1 MHIKSVVVEGFKTY
15 RDQTSVDLTPNLN
28 CIVGANGSGK
38 SNLFHA
44 IRFVLSDVFGTLRA
58 EERQRLL
65 HEGAGHAVMSAYVE
79 IVFCNKD
86 RRMPVERDEVRL
98 RRNIGLKK
106 DEYYLDKKHA
116 SKTEIVNLLETAG
129 FSRTNPYYVVQQGR
143 ITKMATM
150 SDKERLELLKEI
162 GGTSVYEEKRDESMK
177 IMRETKTREDAV
189 KETVAFIESRLEE
202 LDEEKEELEKYVKLD
217 KAKRSIEYAIYDKE
231 LSEARQKLDDV
242 EEKKTSERARMT
254 EEETIGAK
262 LEVREL
268 EKATKHAEREIE
280 RLSREVMGI
289 EVERKEIGERRATK
303 ELDVQDLQESIER
316 FTLQKADAEN
326 QKSSVEERAKDI
338 RDKLSKVKPEFVKA
352 KEDEDTKQSEV
363 LQCERKLNA
372 LHAKR
377 GRSAQFQTE
386 KQRDEWIDEQV
397 KNTKA
402 TIALKKKEIERSEN
416 DIKDIEKEK
425 EKDTKELSRLEK
437 QLQSASKELQALDEE
452 HEKLL
457 ANRNKVQNERKTL
470 QRKDADF
477 DSELAKLGE
486 DVQKYEKQLEYSMAR
501 DLHKGLA
508 AVQRIVKERGIT
520 GVHGP
525 LIELMECDNRFNS
538 AVEAAAGNQLFQI
551 VVDNDD
557 IGSEIIQHLNKEKGG
572 RVTFLPLNR
581 LQMQNVKY
589 PEDKNAFPLLNKITR
604 DSKYDVA
611 FSQVFSRVLI
621 CRNIDVAADM
631 SKTTNLNCVTMDG
644 DTVSSK
650 GVMSGGH
657 RDTNKSRLQA
667 VKSVKTCVERRDA
680 LKEEAAK
687 VKMELSS
694 LEQSVSL
701 AVGEV
706 QRVESNRRHVAQT
719 VDRLKTEL
727 RHFSETATRSEQL
740 ARQNADAIKAMRDE
754 IELAE
759 LDAKDLTKEKGTKL
773 DTQLTTQEKKEFE
786 ELNPKLASLKEELSN
801 LSASRVELQATCE
814 SLEET
819 LKSNLERSLRRL
831 ANQTT
836 EVDVEAKT
844 REFQKL
850 SAQLKALRA
859 EESEINEKHKKAVK
873 ALADAKGDADS
884 QKVRLENLRTKVED
898 VRGNLGSE
906 EREME
911 ALASKR
917 ANYAAKVDAIQRKIR
932 DVGSLPADAFEKY
945 NSYTPVQLRKELGKT
960 NEGLGQLSHVNKK
973 AIDQW
978 EQFTEQRDELR
989 ERRAEIADASKKI
1002 LELMEHLDRKKDEAI
1017 ERTFKQASLNFKEV
1031 FAKLVPGGKGEL
1043 VMQRK
1048 KTINPPE
1055 VTKDSATAATPSVN
1069 ETSDAPAAAAVTAA
1083 VGFMDKYSGVK
1094 IKLHFGGGGE
1104 TMQMKQLSG
1113 GQKTV
1118 VAVALIFAI
1127 QRCDPM
1133 PFYLFDEIDAALDPQ
1148 YRTAVAAMIRE
1159 QADKGT
1165 QFVCT
1170 TFRPEIVRKAEHL
1183 IGVSHVNKVSITQ
1196 KVDVKEALRFV
1207 GDTTEGVPESAIT
1220 SPGKKKIA
1228 AEAANKMKRAR
1239 QEIEAEG

>member
-116 SKTEIVNLLETAG
+116 SKTEIVNLLESAG
-129 FSRTNPYYVVQQGR
+129 FSRTNPYYCVQQGR

-162 GGTSVYEEKRDESMK
+162 GGTSVYEEKREESMK
-177 IMRETKTREDAV
+177 IMKETKTREDAV

-242 EEKKTSERARMT
+242 EERRRHASERARMT

-262 LEVREL
+262 LEVKEL
-268 EKATKHAEREIE
+268 EKATKNAEREIE
-280 RLSREVMGI
+280 RLSREATGI
-289 EVERKEIGERRATK
+289 DVERKEISERRATK

-316 FTLQKADAEN
+316 FTLQKADAED
-326 QKSSVEERAKDI
+326 QKMSVEERAKEI
-338 RDKLSKVKPEFVKA
+338 RDKLSKAKPKFEKA
-352 KEDEDTKQSEV
+352 KEDEDAKQSEV

-397 KNTKA
+397 KNTEA

-416 DIKDIEKEK
+416 DIKDIEQEQ
-425 EKDTKELSRLEK
+425 EKDTKELERLEK
-437 QLQSASKELQALDEE
+437 QLQSASKELQKLDEE
-452 HEKLL
+452 HEKIL
-457 ANRNKVQNERKTL
+457 AKRNKVQNERKTL

-501 DLHKGLA
+501 DLHRGLA
-508 AVQRIVKERGIT
+508 AVQRIVRERGIT

-525 LIELMECDNRFNS
+525 LIELMECDSRFNS

-557 IGSEIIQHLNKEKGG
+557 IGSEIIKHLNKEKAG

-604 DSKYDVA
+604 DEKYNVA

-657 RDTNKSRLQA
+657 RDANKSRLQA
-667 VKSVKTCVERRDA
+667 VKAVKTCVERRDA
-680 LKEEAAK
+680 LKEEASK
-687 VKMELSS
+687 VKTELSA
-694 LEQSVSL
+694 LEQTVSV

-706 QRVESNRRHVAQT
+706 QKVESNRRHVAQT

-727 RHFSETATRSEQL
+727 RHFSDTATRSEQL
-740 ARQNADAIKAMRDE
+740 TRQNADAIKALRDE

-759 LDAKDLTKEKGTKL
+759 LDAKDLAKEKGTKL
-773 DTQLTTQEKKEFE
+773 DVQLTAEEKKEFE
-786 ELNPKLASLKEELSN
+786 ELNPKLVSMKEELSN
-801 LSASRVELQATCE
+801 LSAARVELQATCE

-859 EESEINEKHKKAVK
+859 EETEINEKHKKAMK
-873 ALADAKGDADS
+873 ALADAKSDADS
-884 QKVRLENLRTKVED
+884 QKVRLENLRAKVED
-898 VRGNLGSE
+898 VRGNLGTE

-911 ALASKR
+911 ALTSKR

-945 NSYTPVQLRKELGKT
+945 NSYTPEQLRKELGKT

-989 ERRAEIADASKKI
+989 ERRTEIAEASKKI

-1031 FAKLVPGGKGEL
+1031 FSQLVPGGKGEL

-1048 KTINPPE
+1048 KTVVPE
-1055 VTKDSATAATPSVN
+1055 VGGKDANDGGKS
-1069 ETSDAPAAAAVTAA
+1069 SDAPAAAAVNAA
-1083 VGFMDKYSGVK
+1083 AGFMDKYSGVK

-1148 YRTAVAAMIRE
+1148 YRTSVASMIRE

-1170 TFRPEIVRKAEHL
+1170 TFRPEIVRKANQL

-1196 KVDVKEALRFV
+1196 KVDVNEALRFV
-1207 GDTTEGVPESAIT
+1207 GDTTEGVPESVLT
-1220 SPGKKKIA
+1220 PVTKKTRDA
-1228 AEAANKMKRAR
+1228 AANKMKRAR

>member
-1 MHIKSVVVEGFKTY
+1 M
-15 RDQTSVDLTPNLN
+15 
-28 CIVGANGSGK
+28 
-38 SNLFHA
+38 
-44 IRFVLSDVFGTLRA
+44 
-58 EERQRLL
+58 
-65 HEGAGHAVMSAYVE
+65 
-79 IVFCNKD
+79 
-86 RRMPVERDEVRL
+86 
-98 RRNIGLKK
+98 
-106 DEYYLDKKHA
+106 
-116 SKTEIVNLLETAG
+116 
-129 FSRTNPYYVVQQGR
+129 
-143 ITKMATM
+143 
-150 SDKERLELLKEI
+150 
-162 GGTSVYEEKRDESMK
+162 
-177 IMRETKTREDAV
+177 
-189 KETVAFIESRLEE
+189 
-202 LDEEKEELEKYVKLD
+202 
-217 KAKRSIEYAIYDKE
+217 
-231 LSEARQKLDDV
+231 
-242 EEKKTSERARMT
+242 
-254 EEETIGAK
+254 
-262 LEVREL
+262 
-268 EKATKHAEREIE
+268 
-280 RLSREVMGI
+280 
-289 EVERKEIGERRATK
+289 
-303 ELDVQDLQESIER
+303 
-316 FTLQKADAEN
+316 
-326 QKSSVEERAKDI
+326 
-338 RDKLSKVKPEFVKA
+338 
-352 KEDEDTKQSEV
+352 
-363 LQCERKLNA
+363 
-372 LHAKR
+372 
-377 GRSAQFQTE
+377 
-386 KQRDEWIDEQV
+386 

>member
-1 MHIKSVVVEGFKTY
+1 
-15 RDQTSVDLTPNLN
+15 
-28 CIVGANGSGK
+28 
-38 SNLFHA
+38 
-44 IRFVLSDVFGTLRA
+44 
-58 EERQRLL
+58 
-65 HEGAGHAVMSAYVE
+65 
-79 IVFCNKD
+79 
-86 RRMPVERDEVRL
+86 
-98 RRNIGLKK
+98 
-106 DEYYLDKKHA
+106 
-116 SKTEIVNLLETAG
+116 
-129 FSRTNPYYVVQQGR
+129 
-143 ITKMATM
+143 
-150 SDKERLELLKEI
+150 
-162 GGTSVYEEKRDESMK
+162 
-177 IMRETKTREDAV
+177 
-189 KETVAFIESRLEE
+189 
-202 LDEEKEELEKYVKLD
+202 
-217 KAKRSIEYAIYDKE
+217 
-231 LSEARQKLDDV
+231 
-242 EEKKTSERARMT
+242 
-254 EEETIGAK
+254 
-262 LEVREL
+262 
-268 EKATKHAEREIE
+268 
-280 RLSREVMGI
+280 MG
-289 EVERKEIGERRATK
+289 
-303 ELDVQDLQESIER
+303 
-316 FTLQKADAEN
+316 
-326 QKSSVEERAKDI
+326 
-338 RDKLSKVKPEFVKA
+338 
-352 KEDEDTKQSEV
+352 
-363 LQCERKLNA
+363 
-372 LHAKR
+372 
-377 GRSAQFQTE
+377 
-386 KQRDEWIDEQV
+386 
-397 KNTKA
+397 
-402 TIALKKKEIERSEN
+402 
-416 DIKDIEKEK
+416 
-425 EKDTKELSRLEK
+425 RLEK

-960 NEGLGQLSHVNKK
+960 NEALGQLSHVNKK

>member
-1 MHIKSVVVEGFKTY
+1 M
-15 RDQTSVDLTPNLN
+15 
-28 CIVGANGSGK
+28 
-38 SNLFHA
+38 
-44 IRFVLSDVFGTLRA
+44 LSDVFGTLRA

-86 RRMPVERDEVRL
+86 RRIAGGERRSAVGYL
-98 RRNIGLKK
+98 NIGLKK

-242 EEKKTSERARMT
+242 EEKRRHASERARMT

-268 EKATKHAEREIE
+268 EKATKNAEREIE

-589 PEDKNAFPLLNKITR
+589 PEDKNAFLVEQN
-604 DSKYDVA
+604 
-611 FSQVFSRVLI
+611 
-621 CRNIDVAADM
+621 
-631 SKTTNLNCVTMDG
+631 
-644 DTVSSK
+644 
-650 GVMSGGH
+650 H
-657 RDTNKSRLQA
+657 SRL
-667 VKSVKTCVERRDA
+667 
-680 LKEEAAK
+680 
-687 VKMELSS
+687 
-694 LEQSVSL
+694 
-701 AVGEV
+701 
-706 QRVESNRRHVAQT
+706 
-719 VDRLKTEL
+719 
-727 RHFSETATRSEQL
+727 
-740 ARQNADAIKAMRDE
+740 
-754 IELAE
+754 
-759 LDAKDLTKEKGTKL
+759 
-773 DTQLTTQEKKEFE
+773 
-786 ELNPKLASLKEELSN
+786 
-801 LSASRVELQATCE
+801 
-814 SLEET
+814 
-819 LKSNLERSLRRL
+819 
-831 ANQTT
+831 
-836 EVDVEAKT
+836 
-844 REFQKL
+844 
-850 SAQLKALRA
+850 
-859 EESEINEKHKKAVK
+859 
-873 ALADAKGDADS
+873 
-884 QKVRLENLRTKVED
+884 
-898 VRGNLGSE
+898 
-906 EREME
+906 
-911 ALASKR
+911 
-917 ANYAAKVDAIQRKIR
+917 KIR
-932 DVGSLPADAFEKY
+932 
-945 NSYTPVQLRKELGKT
+945 
-960 NEGLGQLSHVNKK
+960 
-973 AIDQW
+973 
-978 EQFTEQRDELR
+978 
-989 ERRAEIADASKKI
+989 RRI
-1002 LELMEHLDRKKDEAI
+1002 
-1017 ERTFKQASLNFKEV
+1017 
-1031 FAKLVPGGKGEL
+1031 
-1043 VMQRK
+1043 
-1048 KTINPPE
+1048 
-1055 VTKDSATAATPSVN
+1055 
-1069 ETSDAPAAAAVTAA
+1069 
-1083 VGFMDKYSGVK
+1083 
-1094 IKLHFGGGGE
+1094 
-1104 TMQMKQLSG
+1104 
-1113 GQKTV
+1113 
-1118 VAVALIFAI
+1118 
-1127 QRCDPM
+1127 
-1133 PFYLFDEIDAALDPQ
+1133 
-1148 YRTAVAAMIRE
+1148 
-1159 QADKGT
+1159 
-1165 QFVCT
+1165 
-1170 TFRPEIVRKAEHL
+1170 
-1183 IGVSHVNKVSITQ
+1183 
-1196 KVDVKEALRFV
+1196 
-1207 GDTTEGVPESAIT
+1207 
-1220 SPGKKKIA
+1220 
-1228 AEAANKMKRAR
+1228 
-1239 QEIEAEG
+1239 